1 MEVQI
6 WCGSEE
12 RMDGHGLR
20 IVIRVLPWASRE
32 VQYMGTRY
40 LQDWDVQ
47 RTGKLPVLRMA

>member
-1 MEVQI
+1 
-6 WCGSEE
+6 
-12 RMDGHGLR
+12 MDGHGLR